1 MFMSDSITEVSIPG
15 LEPKPKKRVSLAK
28 PRAVKAEIVT
38 VDTETRWGIRFHL
51 VQPDGSAWKIEDYHL
66 DKWSRPNPHD
76 PNNSGPRLIDAAGA
90 GFIMSSIEA
99 ALHNYGRYRFSRP
112 DGTQCLINPRIVGM
126 IETFSY
132 QAPAED

>member
-15 LEPKPKKRVSLAK
+15 LEPKPTKKRASFAK
-28 PRAVKAEIVT
+28 PRTVKAEIVT
-38 VDTETRWGIRFHL
+38 TETRWGIRFHL
-51 VQPDGSAWKIEDYHL
+51 VQPDGTAWKTEDYHL

-90 GFIMSSIEA
+90 GFIMSSIET
-99 ALHNYGRYRFSRP
+99 ALHQYGRYRFSRP
-112 DGTQCLINPRIVGM
+112 DGTQCLINPKIVGM

-132 QAPAED
+132 QAEIEN